1 MKAYAAAIPD
11 ILILEPDV
19 FRDDRGWFYESYNR
33 RVLASLGIHG
43 TFVQDN
49 HSQSV
54 RHVVRGLHYEIGEPQ
69 GKLIRVLSGE
79 VLDVAVDIRPGSVT
93 FGRHVATPLSAG
105 ERRMVWI
112 PPGFAHGFAVR
123 SDVAEVTYKSTTFY
137 EPERQR
143 IILWRDPALG
153 IDWGLTGEP
162 ILSPRD
168 RIAPP
173 LAQAELS

>member
-19 FRDDRGWFYESYNR
+19 FRDERGWFFESYNQR
-33 RVLASLGIHG
+33 ALASLGIHAA
-43 TFVQDN
+43 FVQDN

-69 GKLIRVLSGE
+69 GKLIRVVSGE
-79 VLDVAVDIRPGSVT
+79 VRDVAVDIRPGSAT
-93 FGRHVATPLSAG
+93 FGRHVTIPLSAG
-105 ERRMVWI
+105 EPRMVWI
-112 PPGFAHGFAVR
+112 PPGFAHGFAVH

-143 IILWRDPALG
+143 IILWCDPALG
-153 IDWGLTGEP
+153 IDWGLTGDA

-168 RIAPP
+168 RTALP
-173 LAQAELS
+173 LAEAELS